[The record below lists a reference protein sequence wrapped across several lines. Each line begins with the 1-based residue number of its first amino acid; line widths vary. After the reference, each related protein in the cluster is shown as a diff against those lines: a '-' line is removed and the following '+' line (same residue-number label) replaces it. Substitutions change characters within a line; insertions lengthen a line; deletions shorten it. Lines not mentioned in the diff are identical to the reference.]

1 MRCGHDRCGLSFHGI
16 HRLMSNF
23 AWGRSGFGW
32 EDGRSIALFGVAVV
46 MVAVQADTLSLKD
59 VHQRLEYQRYYA
71 DWLDESWTLTD
82 LTIQGEKG
90 NDQSRV

>member
-1 MRCGHDRCGLSFHGI
+1 
-16 HRLMSNF
+16 
-23 AWGRSGFGW
+23 
-32 EDGRSIALFGVAVV
+32 